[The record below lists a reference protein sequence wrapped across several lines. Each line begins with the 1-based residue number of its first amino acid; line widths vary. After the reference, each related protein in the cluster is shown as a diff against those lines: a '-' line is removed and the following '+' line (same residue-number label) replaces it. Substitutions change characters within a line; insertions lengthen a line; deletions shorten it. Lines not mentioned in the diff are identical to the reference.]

1 MRFFEVTNNLT
12 IPIGEMALRCGAKI
26 FTDWENHYL
35 VSVPSEEQLL
45 WAHTLTQVE
54 AILDTE
60 IGISQL

>member
-1 MRFFEVTNNLT
+1 MKFFEVTNNLT
-12 IPIGEMALRCGAKI
+12 IPIGEMALRCGARI
-26 FTDWENHYL
+26 FSDRENHYL

-45 WAHTLTQVE
+45 WARTLTQIE